1 MDDIHIVN
9 LFYFRDE
16 RALVEAKLLYESYL
30 TGIYYNI
37 LKNKEDIEE
46 EVNDSYLKTWQ
57 SIPSNKPKNL
67 ASYMGKI
74 VRRTSIDIYRKKNVY
89 KRRASNYSYCFD

>member
-1 MDDIHIVN
+1 M
-9 LFYFRDE
+9 FYFRDE

-46 EVNDSYLKTWQ
+46 EVNDSYLKTCQ
-57 SIPSNKPKNL
+57 SIPPNKPKNL

-74 VRRTSIDIYRKKNVY
+74 VRRRSIDIYIERKMFIKGGLVTIVIVLI
-89 KRRASNYSYCFD
+89 K